1 MSKKNNAAAG
11 AFEILKQLNGP
22 LSVGIGTG
30 STTDCFTENF
40 LPLLEE
46 KIKSLYSSS
55 DRTSE
60 LLLKLGFQV
69 SVYKPNNMLDV
80 YIDGADEVDDNLNL
94 IKGGGGAHT
103 NEKKLAKQ
111 AQRFICIV
119 DDEKLVN
126 TLGKFP
132 LPIEIESEGSEEA
145 ISSLTQYSNKIIKR
159 DGLSDN
165 GNHLYDIHNFMIEDP
180 LKIEHEVLSING
192 VVDVGIFSVDSP
204 TTVVVGSDSGYRLI
218 DS

>member
-1 MSKKNNAAAG
+1 
-11 AFEILKQLNGP
+11 
-22 LSVGIGTG
+22 
-30 STTDCFTENF
+30 
-40 LPLLEE
+40 
-46 KIKSLYSSS
+46 
-55 DRTSE
+55 
-60 LLLKLGFQV
+60 
-69 SVYKPNNMLDV
+69 MLDV

-132 LPIEIESEGSEEA
+132 LPVEIESDESEEA
-145 ISSLTQYSNKIIKR
+145 ISSLAQYSNKIIKR